1 MFRILFTVVAMTTLF
16 AAPAISQVSQKQQ
29 KEIEKRESP
38 GVSNSEK
45 QLGGQKRDR
54 QISQQI
60 FRNAHNR
67 VRVHHYRSERYGR

>member
-1 MFRILFTVVAMTTLF
+1 MFRTLFTVVAISALLTS
-16 AAPAISQVSQKQQ
+16 PAISQVSQKQQ
-29 KEIEKRESP
+29 KEIEKREST

-45 QLGGQKRDR
+45 QLGGLKRDR

-67 VRVHHYRSERYGR
+67 MRTHHYRSERYGR